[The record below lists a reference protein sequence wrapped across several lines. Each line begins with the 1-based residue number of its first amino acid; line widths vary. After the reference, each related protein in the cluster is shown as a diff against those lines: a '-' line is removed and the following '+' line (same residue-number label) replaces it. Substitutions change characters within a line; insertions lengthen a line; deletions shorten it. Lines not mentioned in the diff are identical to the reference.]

1 MILSC
6 TFYVSWKSCIWLYM
20 SSPFSTRSFNIWT
33 WIILNPLCESF
44 MYPELQNLPWEL
56 CVDPTTVSQRLKDEV
71 VYKCRKCRPSL
82 FRRSSI
88 SDYNEGSGPI
98 AFAHKKCTVAHAHH
112 RESSSV
118 HTKFH
123 WTCTVDGVCLVGH
136 DGWSAFLHQ
145 MQCQVGVLL
154 IGMANS
160 TLVVD
165 GQHLL
170 FKYIRREWMK
180 WKCCQLGDHKQEK
193 IQTCDIGKKLAD
205 DMCYLCFLSFMA
217 ECLVFRPPIFHL
229 KCEDKITWCDLGT
242 VFKQDTLYGNQ
253 TFWIM

>member
-1 MILSC
+1 MKVLCIQNCRTYLENSVSTQPPFHKDWKMRLS
-6 TFYVSWKSCIWLYM
+6 TSVESADHLY
-20 SSPFSTRSFNIWT
+20 FAGLAFR
-33 WIILNPLCESF
+33 II
-44 MYPELQNLPWEL
+44 M
-56 CVDPTTVSQRLKDEV
+56 KEV
-71 VYKCRKCRPSL
+71 VLQPLPTK
-82 FRRSSI
+82 
-88 SDYNEGSGPI
+88 NG
-98 AFAHKKCTVAHAHH
+98 TVAHAHH
-112 RESSSV
+112 RESGSA

-123 WTCTVDGVCLVGH
+123 WTCTVDGVRLVGH
-136 DGWSAFLHQ
+136 NGWSAFLHQ

-180 WKCCQLGDHKQEK
+180 RKCCQLGDHKQEK

-217 ECLVFRPPIFHL
+217 ECLVFRPPTFHL
-229 KCEDKITWCDLGT
+229 KCEDKNHLMWP
-242 VFKQDTLYGNQ
+242 GNCV
-253 TFWIM
+253 